1 MTTPSIWARLSQMLL
16 GALRVDVTGADD
28 GSGTGE
34 VTLVTSKAGD
44 GDYTDVDG
52 EAVTEMRVH
61 AADDAT
67 YIKVVYTATQ
77 TVENGVL
84 KFTAPAG
91 WSKPQGSD
99 PGEVGFTSVQ
109 EGTGGA
115 SLDPE
120 SYADGA
126 SDLSLEV
133 PITLIN
139 AGDTIEIQYGETAGS
154 GGGAVAPAASGKYRF
169 AIER

>member
-1 MTTPSIWARLSQMLL
+1 
-16 GALRVDVTGADD
+16 
-28 GSGTGE
+28 
-34 VTLVTSKAGD
+34 
-44 GDYTDVDG
+44 
-52 EAVTEMRVH
+52 MRVH

-77 TVENGVL
+77 TIENGAL

-109 EGTGGA
+109 GGRRR
-115 SLDPE
+115 LDPE

-126 SDLSLEV
+126 TDLSLEV
-133 PITLIN
+133 PITRIN
-139 AGDTIEIQYGETAGS
+139 AGDTIEIHYGETAGS

-169 AIER
+169 TIDVKGGDATTACLPCD